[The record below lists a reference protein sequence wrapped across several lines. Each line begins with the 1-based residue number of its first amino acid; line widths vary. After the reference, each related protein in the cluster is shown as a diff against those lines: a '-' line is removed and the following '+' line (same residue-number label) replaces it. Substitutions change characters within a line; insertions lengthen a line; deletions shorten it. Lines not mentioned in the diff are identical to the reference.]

1 MNVLTTQGITVRVDA
16 FYQFGES
23 RPIDNSHIFAYR
35 VKISNNSPYTVKLLS
50 RYWDIK
56 NALGL
61 SREVEGKG
69 VIGQQPVL
77 RPGEQHIY
85 VSWCPMETPIGRMKG
100 HYVMET
106 QEEFR
111 RFRVRIPEFS
121 LVAPFILN

>member
-1 MNVLTTQGITVRVDA
+1 MNVLTTQGITVSVDA

-35 VKISNNSPYTVKLLS
+35 VKISNNSPFTVKLLS

-56 NALGL
+56 NGLGQT
-61 SREVEGKG
+61 REVEGKG

-100 HYVMET
+100 HYIMET
-106 QEEFR
+106 QEELR
-111 RFRVRIPEFS
+111 RFKVRIPEFA
-121 LVAPFILN
+121 LVAPFSLN